1 MANPMQNA
9 VAWTAVA
16 DARPVLELSNVR
28 KRFGGVV
35 ALNGVSFSLRAG
47 EVHALVG
54 ENGAGKSTLIKI
66 LCGIVKRDDGN
77 IVLDGVPYEPHS
89 PADAKAHGIQVVHQ
103 EFNLLPY
110 LSVAENIC
118 FEDIPRKRFG
128 VVNYKAVYDKARQAL
143 ARIGLDDIDVR
154 RPVETLG
161 VAHRQLVEIARA
173 LMGESR
179 ILILDEPTATLTARE
194 TERLFAIIDG
204 LRAKGVA
211 IIFVS
216 HHLNEVF
223 ANCDRVTVLRN
234 GESVM
239 TADIADTT
247 PEKLVASMVGRQL
260 AAQMAETRNLDASSR
275 IALSLKNFRHP
286 ASPHADGV
294 SLDLRYGEILGVAG
308 LVGAGRTELLRSIFA
323 ADLPL
328 SGTLERDGLPRHY
341 TSPKAAI
348 RDGIGFLTEDRKEEG
363 LILAM
368 SIAANVSLA
377 NLGKISRAGL
387 LDADAETRLTEKLG
401 KEIKLKY
408 GKTADPASTLSGG
421 NQQKVVL
428 AKWLANDPKILLLDE
443 PTRGVDVGAKAEI
456 YALLRGLADKGLAL
470 LVVSSELPELITLC
484 DRILVMSKHRIAGEV
499 AREQFSEERILS
511 LAYKDENNHGR
522 H

>member
-1 MANPMQNA
+1 MANPLQSA
-9 VAWTAVA
+9 VAETAA
-16 DARPVLELSNVR
+16 AEPRPVLELSDVR
-28 KRFGGVV
+28 KRFGGVI

-66 LCGIVKRDDGN
+66 LCGIVKRDDGH
-77 IVLDGVPYEPHS
+77 ITLDGTAYEPHS

-128 VVNYKAVYDKARQAL
+128 VVDYRAVYDKARQAL

-194 TERLFAIIDG
+194 TERLFTIIDG

-211 IIFVS
+211 IVFVS

-239 TADIADTT
+239 TADIADMTQ
-247 PEKLVASMVGRQL
+247 EKLVASMVGRQL

-275 IALSLKNFRHP
+275 IALSLKKLRHP

-294 SLDLRYGEILGVAG
+294 SLDMRYGEILGIAG
-308 LVGAGRTELLRSIFA
+308 LVGAGRTELLRAIFA

-328 SGTLERDGLPRHY
+328 SGTLERDGLPRRY

-368 SIAANVSLA
+368 SIAANISLA
-377 NLGKISRAGL
+377 NLGKVSRAGL
-387 LDADAETRLTEKLG
+387 LDTDAETRLTEKLG

-408 GKTADPASTLSGG
+408 GKTADAASTLSGG

-499 AREQFSEERILS
+499 AREDFSEERILS